1 MGQARHIAI
10 AGGGIIGLACA
21 LVLRSRGLEVTVLE
35 AGEAAKEAS
44 WAAGGMLAAE
54 DPENPPALLSLSG
67 YSRNLYPE
75 FLRQIEAL
83 SGQRVSLRTHETVQI
98 LRQQVPEHAPAAS
111 TGVLLSHEEAQKLI
125 PGLGDTEDRYLLL
138 EEASLDP
145 RELCAALRSA
155 VLAAGVQLREQER
168 VLSAQVEGESVLLT
182 TEHRTLRAD
191 VFVNCCGA
199 WAPSLDASLEVAPR
213 KGQMLVLAQPEST
226 PSLTRIL
233 RSPEIYLIPR
243 GDGRI
248 LIGATVEDAG
258 YSKQVEP
265 EALALLRRRAAR
277 LWPPAADAL
286 QVDGWAGLRP
296 GTPDALPVIGR
307 YRDGNNLR
315 FVATGHFRNG
325 ILLAP
330 GTAHA
335 IADLV
340 CGKMPAIDLAP
351 FTPHRASLSP
361 ACDNH
366 FAAAL

>member
-10 AGGGIIGLACA
+10 AGGGIIGLSCA
-21 LVLRSRGLEVTVLE
+21 LVLRSRGLEITVLE

-54 DPENPPALLSLSG
+54 DPENPPALLPLSR

-75 FLRQIEAL
+75 FLHEIEAL
-83 SGQRVSLRTHETVQI
+83 SGQRVSLRTYETVQI
-98 LRQQVPEHAPAAS
+98 LNQELPERAPTAS

-125 PGLGDTEDRYLLL
+125 PGLGATEDRYLLL
-138 EEASLDP
+138 DEASLDP
-145 RELCAALRSA
+145 RELCAALLSA
-155 VLAAGVQLREQER
+155 ALAAGVQLREQER
-168 VLSAQVEGESVLLT
+168 VLSAQVEGRSVLLT
-182 TEHRTLRAD
+182 TEHRTLRTD

-199 WAPSLDASLEVAPR
+199 WAASLDPSLEVAPR
-213 KGQMLVLAQPEST
+213 KGQMLVLAQPEGA
-226 PSLTRIL
+226 PLLNRVL
-233 RSPEIYLIPR
+233 RSPEVYLIPR
-243 GDGRI
+243 GDGKI
-248 LIGATVEDAG
+248 VIGATVEDAG

-265 EALALLRRRAAR
+265 YAMALLRRRAAR

-286 QVDGWAGLRP
+286 RVDGWAGLRP
-296 GTPDALPVIGR
+296 GTPDALPAIGR
-307 YRDGNNLR
+307 YTSENSLR

-340 CGKMPAIDLAP
+340 CGEMPAIDLAP
-351 FTPHRASLSP
+351 FAPHRASLSP

>member
-1 MGQARHIAI
+1 
-10 AGGGIIGLACA
+10 
-21 LVLRSRGLEVTVLE
+21 
-35 AGEAAKEAS
+35 
-44 WAAGGMLAAE
+44 
-54 DPENPPALLSLSG
+54 
-67 YSRNLYPE
+67 
-75 FLRQIEAL
+75 
-83 SGQRVSLRTHETVQI
+83 
-98 LRQQVPEHAPAAS
+98 
-111 TGVLLSHEEAQKLI
+111 
-125 PGLGDTEDRYLLL
+125 
-138 EEASLDP
+138 
-145 RELCAALRSA
+145 
-155 VLAAGVQLREQER
+155 
-168 VLSAQVEGESVLLT
+168 
-182 TEHRTLRAD
+182 
-191 VFVNCCGA
+191 
-199 WAPSLDASLEVAPR
+199 
-213 KGQMLVLAQPEST
+213 MLVLAQPEST
-226 PSLTRIL
+226 PRLTRVL

-248 LIGATVEDAG
+248 VVGATVEDAG
-258 YSKQVEP
+258 YSKQLEP

-296 GTPDALPVIGR
+296 GTPDALPAIGR
-307 YRDGNNLR
+307 YRDGNKSR

-351 FTPHRASLSP
+351 FAPHRASLSP